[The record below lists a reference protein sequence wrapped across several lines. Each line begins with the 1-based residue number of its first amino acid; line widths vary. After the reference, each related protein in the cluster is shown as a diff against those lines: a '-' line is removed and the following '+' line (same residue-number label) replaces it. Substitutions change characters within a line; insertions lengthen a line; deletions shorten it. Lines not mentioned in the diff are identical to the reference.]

1 MAQNRSSRSAF
12 PVRFENE
19 RTRELLR
26 AVALHQRVSMN
37 QLAEQMIERELE
49 VMALGIEGTLS
60 RAIELLR
67 SYRGLG
73 RAEAWDEFAEAEGL
87 PEPVPTHRRLRE
99 TDDPYGVAR
108 VFEAG
113 A

>member
-1 MAQNRSSRSAF
+1 MAQNRSSRSSF

-26 AVALHQRVSMN
+26 AVALHERVSMN
-37 QLAEQMIERELE
+37 QLAEEMIERELE
-49 VMALGIEGTLS
+49 VMALGIEDTLS
-60 RAIELLR
+60 RTIELLR
-67 SYRGLG
+67 SYRGQG

-87 PEPVPTHRRLRE
+87 PEPVPTHRTRPQ
-99 TDDPYGVAR
+99 TDDPYEVAR